1 MKKISLAY
9 LLCCSLFIVN
19 GQNSNNINIGKIDSI
34 NSKILNEQRKI
45 WIHVPEDN
53 SNGLYEKK
61 SYPVVYLLDG
71 ESHFYSVVGMLR
83 QLSTSNGNTI
93 CPKMIVVGIPNT
105 NRTRDLTPTKGKPGL
120 WVNSNTIANSGGGE
134 SFMSFIQKE
143 LIPYINSNYPTQP
156 YRMLIGHSYGGLT
169 VMNTLIHQP
178 NLFDAYVAID
188 PSMWWDDRS
197 LLSKIKKN
205 TFIEKYDKKKLF
217 LGIANGMKEGMDI
230 SNVQKDTTNQTQ
242 HIRAILELN
251 TFLNKDTQKRLSY
264 KGKYYENDDHG
275 SVPLITEYDA
285 FRFIFDFYK
294 FKTSPEEFLNPEYDF
309 LNKIVN
315 HFIKVSKELKTKVN
329 PNAAFINSLGYHRIN
344 IKQFKQAE
352 DFFKLNVSN
361 YPKNYM
367 VYDSLGD
374 LYAVNGEK
382 EKAIENYKKS
392 ISLNKDSVS
401 KNKLIEFENKD
412 SISMDRLMEIT
423 NE

>member
-1 MKKISLAY
+1 MKKIYLVY
-9 LLCCSLFIVN
+9 LLCFCLYNVN
-19 GQNSNNINIGKIDSI
+19 GQNSNDIVFGKIDSL

-45 WIHVPEDN
+45 WIHVPDGDYEDP
-53 SNGLYEKK
+53 YEKK
-61 SYPVVYLLDG
+61 KYPVVYLLDG
-71 ESHFYSVVGMLR
+71 DDHFYSVVGMLR
-83 QLSTSNGNTI
+83 QLSSNGF

-134 SFMSFIQKE
+134 NFMSFIQKE

-169 VMNTLIHQP
+169 VMNTLMHQP
-178 NLFDAYVAID
+178 NLFDAFVAID
-188 PSMWWDDRS
+188 PSMWWDDRN
-197 LLSKIKKN
+197 LLNEIKQN
-205 TFIEKYDKKKLF
+205 TFDEKYDKKKLF
-217 LGIANGMKEGMDI
+217 LGIANGMSEGMDI
-230 SNVQKDTTNQTQ
+230 LNVQKDTTNQTQ

-251 TFLNKDTQKRLSY
+251 TFLNKDTQKKLSY
-264 KGKYYENDDHG
+264 KGKYYEDDDHG
-275 SVPLITEYDA
+275 SVSLITEYDA

-294 FKTSPEEFLNPEYDF
+294 FKTSTEEFLDPENDF

-315 HFIKVSKELKTKVN
+315 HFIKVSKELKTKMK
-329 PNAAFINSLGYHRIN
+329 PDAAFINALGYHRIN
-344 IKQFKQAE
+344 IKQPKQAE
-352 DFFKLNVSN
+352 DFFKLNVAN
-361 YPKNYM
+361 YPKSYK

-374 LYAVNGEK
+374 LYAVNGDK

-392 ISLNKDSVS
+392 ISLNKDSIS
-401 KNKLIEFENKD
+401 KNKIIELENKD